1 MVNGTRFLKIFSVII
16 NPATVAMPLY
26 IIAFVGF
33 LTNYNKEN
41 EINLDFLFD
50 DFSIKTEPF
59 KTAILVV
66 ISLIL
71 MLYIPSIIN
80 AFILFIT
87 YMILCTIKIVK
98 SKEHVTRK
106 LIKLY
111 LPFIILLIL
120 MISIITRH
128 PYRLKRVV
136 YSFYPEK
143 DPQGWGYVGML
154 QKEVL
159 EKAKIVGEADTKVIK
174 SEQYLLTKDSNYTF
188 IYLIGKTGFLFAGI
202 LVLTVILVSIK
213 LIINAKNIKD
223 EYGKYIIIGLSIIY
237 IIQSFAS
244 ILMNVNLAIATN
256 VDIPL
261 VTYGGVYFIVNI
273 LSIAL
278 LFSIYRRKDLKIA
291 CFYDILKMG
300 DEKDERQINN
310 WAIYIYILS
319 YDRWSYISS
328 RQLC

>member
-1 MVNGTRFLKIFSVII
+1 
-16 NPATVAMPLY
+16 
-26 IIAFVGF
+26 
-33 LTNYNKEN
+33 
-41 EINLDFLFD
+41 
-50 DFSIKTEPF
+50 
-59 KTAILVV
+59 
-66 ISLIL
+66 
-71 MLYIPSIIN
+71 
-80 AFILFIT
+80 
-87 YMILCTIKIVK
+87 
-98 SKEHVTRK
+98 
-106 LIKLY
+106 
-111 LPFIILLIL
+111 

-174 SEQYLLTKDSNYTF
+174 SEQYLLTKDSNYTC
-188 IYLIGKTGFLFAGI
+188 IYLIGKTGFLFAGL

-278 LFSIYRRKDLKIA
+278 LFSIYRRKDLNTNS
-291 CFYDILKMG
+291 F
-300 DEKDERQINN
+300 
-310 WAIYIYILS
+310 
-319 YDRWSYISS
+319 
-328 RQLC
+328 